1 MKSISGSEIYVY
13 QGAITYYPPFSDIK
27 LVYTDGIENKLLDV
41 QSISSGKI
49 TLADTVPSAISAGDF
64 VDVIVTKTK
73 SILSSAP

>member
-1 MKSISGSEIYVY
+1 
-13 QGAITYYPPFSDIK
+13 

-73 SILSSAP
+73 SIL